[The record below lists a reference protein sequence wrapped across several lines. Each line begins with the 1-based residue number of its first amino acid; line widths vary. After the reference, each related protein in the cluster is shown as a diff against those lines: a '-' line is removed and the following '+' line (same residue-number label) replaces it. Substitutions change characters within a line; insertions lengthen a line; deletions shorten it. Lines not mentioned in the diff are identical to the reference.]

1 MHQLCRYILFVLQN
15 DAWHRISWAF
25 LKAGGDRGGRREEGE
40 EGRGEGDDGEG
51 SEGGG
56 EGLRREEE
64 RWTHVGKRCRLQLY
78 QYPKRH
84 KYTPGTVEVS
94 LALINGIM
102 Q

>member
-1 MHQLCRYILFVLQN
+1 MLQN
-15 DAWHRISWAF
+15 DAWHRIAWAF

-56 EGLRREEE
+56 ETLRREEE